1 MGPSVS
7 DPRSGEII
15 SSHILWY
22 HNHLRSYRNRLM
34 IETGAANPDAR
45 SLHPPDALIGEAV
58 RQVIAHEIGHALGL
72 PHNMIAS
79 SAFPVDSLR
88 SPTFTERYGVS
99 PSIMDYARQNYVA
112 QPGDGVTRF
121 IRKIGPYDHYAINWG
136 YRVIPDVKSSEGE
149 KPLLDQWILEHAG
162 DRMYRF
168 GSANG
173 IDPDAQTEDIGD
185 DPVRAGGFAIQNLKR
200 VLPRLV
206 EGTATPGEDY
216 TDLEEL
222 YGELVGMW
230 RRYLGHVVTLVGGV
244 HGTAKTTDQDGAVYE
259 PVAVER
265 QRAAVRFL
273 ADQVLRTPAWIVDED
288 VVRRI
293 QASGT
298 MNAVVDA
305 QRMVLNGLLD
315 TNRMQRMI
323 ETEVLDPGSAYRLR
337 ELFADVKRAVWTELP
352 SGAPI
357 DAYRRALQRSHI
369 ERLVDL

>member
-136 YRVIPDVKSSEGE
+136 YRVFPDVKSSEGE
-149 KPLLDQWILEHAG
+149 KPLLDRWVLEHAG

-168 GSANG
+168 ASADG
-173 IDPDAQTEDIGD
+173 TDPDAQTEDIGD
-185 DPVRAGGFAIQNLKR
+185 DPIRASGLGIENLKR

-206 EGTATPGEDY
+206 EWTATPGEDY
-216 TDLEEL
+216 ADLEEL
-222 YGELVGMW
+222 YEELVAMW

-244 HGTAKTTDQDGAVYE
+244 HGTAKTADQDGVVCQPGDA
-259 PVAVER
+259 AR

-273 ADQVLRTPAWIVDED
+273 ADQVFRTPTWIVDEN
-288 VVRRI
+288 VSRRI
-293 QASGT
+293 RATGA
-298 MNAVVDA
+298 MNAVGNA
-305 QRMVLNGLLD
+305 QRMVMTALLD
-315 TNRMQRMI
+315 
-323 ETEVLDPGSAYRLR
+323 
-337 ELFADVKRAVWTELP
+337 
-352 SGAPI
+352 
-357 DAYRRALQRSHI
+357 
-369 ERLVDL
+369 

>member
-121 IRKIGPYDHYAINWG
+121 VRKIGPYDHYAIEWG
-136 YRVIPDVKSSEGE
+136 YRVYPEAATPEEE
-149 KPLLDQWILEHAG
+149 KPILDRFVLEHAG
-162 DRMYRF
+162 DPMYRF
-168 GSANG
+168 AGRVG
-173 IDPDAQTEDIGD
+173 LDPRTQTEDIGD
-185 DPVRAGGFAIQNLKR
+185 DPVRASGYGIANLKR
-200 VLPRLV
+200 VVPNLV
-206 EGTATPGEDY
+206 EWTTTPGQGYD
-216 TDLEEL
+216 DLLEV
-222 YGELVGMW
+222 YGELIGMW
-230 RRYLGHVVTLVGGV
+230 RRYVGHVVTVVGGV
-244 HGTAKTTDQDGAVYE
+244 YEDTKTSDQEGV
-259 PVAVER
+259 
-265 QRAAVRFL
+265 
-273 ADQVLRTPAWIVDED
+273 
-288 VVRRI
+288 
-293 QASGT
+293 
-298 MNAVVDA
+298 
-305 QRMVLNGLLD
+305 
-315 TNRMQRMI
+315 
-323 ETEVLDPGSAYRLR
+323 
-337 ELFADVKRAVWTELP
+337 
-352 SGAPI
+352 
-357 DAYRRALQRSHI
+357 
-369 ERLVDL
+369 